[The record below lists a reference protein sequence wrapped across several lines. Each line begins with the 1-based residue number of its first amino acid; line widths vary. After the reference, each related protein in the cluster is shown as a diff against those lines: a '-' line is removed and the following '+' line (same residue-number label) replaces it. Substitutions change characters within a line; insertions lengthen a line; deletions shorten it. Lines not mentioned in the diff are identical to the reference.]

1 LTQPIDSYQCWAA
14 LNDVV
19 RTADDGNG
27 LSSFGDSE
35 SSSIREYVQGYHFVG
50 GRVDSDLLGT
60 LQFGVMPVCGR
71 LVCPVKLG
79 GRGIQP
85 QAMFGQKIDSK
96 DHTFIQI

>member
-27 LSSFGDSE
+27 L
-35 SSSIREYVQGYHFVG
+35 SSIREYVQGYHFVG

-85 QAMFGQKIDSK
+85 QAMFGQKVDSK

>member
-35 SSSIREYVQGYHFVG
+35 SSAIREYVQGYHFVADG
-50 GRVDSDLLGT
+50 VDRDLLGT
-60 LQFGVMPVCGR
+60 LQLGLVPVGC
-71 LVCPVKLG
+71 
-79 GRGIQP
+79 
-85 QAMFGQKIDSK
+85 
-96 DHTFIQI
+96 